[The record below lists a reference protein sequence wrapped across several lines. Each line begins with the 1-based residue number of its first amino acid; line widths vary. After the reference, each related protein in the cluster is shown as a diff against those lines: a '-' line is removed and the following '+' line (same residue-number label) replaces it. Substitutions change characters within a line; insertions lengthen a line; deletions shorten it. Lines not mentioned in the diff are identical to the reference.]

1 MKLRHALALALASAS
16 LPAHAVNWLQPQ
28 NTEPPNA
35 PLYRVFGLL
44 QPTYTHINGD
54 NVTGLQ
60 GAAAPYNGKT
70 PVFNLVPTM
79 NQSTSAFYFFRARLG
94 VRGAINRNINYFL
107 LTEAGK
113 NATTTKHDV
122 VVTDAFLN
130 FNYIPGARIRVG
142 QGRMPIGDEGMQ
154 PAFVDSEYIY
164 YSNATNSLMNEF
176 PVATTSVVSPVIP
189 GSVLTNARTIE
200 GGLGYRDLG
209 VEVYDWF
216 PHGKWEYSYALM
228 ASTGGG
234 MYSLGNNYGRGTIT
248 GRFQTAYIFSG
259 KGPNRDDL
267 TGYVWYQTGKRHFG
281 NQDYTRTRYGIGSTF
296 HRGKLRISGEYLWG
310 EGMIFT
316 GLNPPFANAP
326 TYQIAL
332 ADSNKA
338 QGGYLEG
345 GYHLLPKLEFD
356 LRYDYFD
363 RLTNSAGDERVFKTW
378 TIGAQYHFKPNL
390 KLQFN
395 YAIRTLDIPNLSAV
409 KGPGGTPAAN
419 AVAQSNAK
427 IIANSMGNLAA
438 LQLTWF
444 F

>member
-16 LPAHAVNWLQPQ
+16 FSAHATNWFQPQ
-28 NTEPPNA
+28 NTEPPKA
-35 PLYRVFGLL
+35 KLYRVFGLL
-44 QPTYTHINGD
+44 QPTYAYNWAND
-54 NVTGLQ
+54 VTGLK
-60 GAAAPYNGKT
+60 GVAAPYNGKT

-79 NQSTSAFYFFRARLG
+79 NQSTSAFSFFRARLG
-94 VRGAINRNINYFL
+94 VRGAINPHINYFL

-164 YSNATNSLMNEF
+164 YSTATNSLMNEF
-176 PVATTSVVSPVIP
+176 PVAPSGTPNTP
-189 GSVLTNARTIE
+189 GVLTNARTIE

-216 PHGKWEYSYALM
+216 PQGKWEYAYALM

-234 MYSLGNNYGRGTIT
+234 MYSLGNNYGRGSIT
-248 GRFQTAYIFSG
+248 GRLQTSYIFSG
-259 KGPNRDDL
+259 KGMNRDDV

-281 NQDYTRTRYGIGSTF
+281 NQDYTRTRYGVGARY
-296 HRGKLRISGEYLWG
+296 HKGKLRVSGEYLWG
-310 EGMIFT
+310 AGMIFT

-338 QGGYLEG
+338 QGGYLET
-345 GYHLLPKLEFD
+345 GYYVLPKLEFD

-363 RLTNSAGDERVFKTW
+363 RLTNSAPDERIFKTW
-378 TIGAQYHFKPNL
+378 TLGAQYHFKPNL
-390 KLQFN
+390 GLQFN
-395 YAIRTLDIPNLSAV
+395 YAIRTLDVPNPTAITNPV
-409 KGPGGTPAAN
+409 
-419 AVAQSNAK
+419 QRSNAQILAK
-427 IIANSMGNLAA
+427 SMGNLAA
-438 LQLTWF
+438 VQLTWLF
-444 F
+444 

>member
-16 LPAHAVNWLQPQ
+16 FSAHATNWFQPQ

-35 PLYRVFGLL
+35 KLYRVFGLL
-44 QPTYTHINGD
+44 QPTYAYNWANG
-54 NVTGLQ
+54 VTGL
-60 GAAAPYNGKT
+60 GGPANKYNGET

-79 NQSTSAFYFFRARLG
+79 NQSTSAFSFFRARLG
-94 VRGAINRNINYFL
+94 VRGAINRDINYFL

-113 NATTTKHDV
+113 NATTTKRDV

-154 PAFVDSEYIY
+154 PAFIDSEYIY

-176 PVATTSVVSPVIP
+176 PVATTSVASPIPP
-189 GSVLTNARTIE
+189 GSVLSNARTIE

-216 PHGKWEYSYALM
+216 PHGKWEYAYAVM
-228 ASTGGG
+228 ASTGSGL
-234 MYSLGNNYGRGTIT
+234 YSLGNDYGRGSIT
-248 GRFQTAYIFSG
+248 GRLQTSYIFSG
-259 KGPNRDDL
+259 KGLNRDDI

-281 NQDYTRTRYGIGSTF
+281 NQDYTRTRYGVGARY
-296 HRGKLRISGEYLWG
+296 HKGKLRVSGEYLWG

-326 TYQIAL
+326 VYQIAL

-338 QGGYLEG
+338 QGGYLET
-345 GYHLLPKLEFD
+345 GYYLLPKLEFD

-363 RLTNSAGDERVFKTW
+363 RLTNSAMDERIFKTW
-378 TIGAQYHFKPNL
+378 TLGAQYHFKPNL
-390 KLQFN
+390 RLQFN
-395 YAIRTLDIPNLSAV
+395 YAIRTLDVPN
-409 KGPGGTPAAN
+409 PAAISTAN
-419 AVAQSNAK
+419 SQRSNAE
-427 IIANSMGNLAA
+427 ILANSMGNLAA
-438 LQLTWF
+438 VQLTWF

>member
-16 LPAHAVNWLQPQ
+16 MSAHAVNWLQPQ

-35 PLYRVFGLL
+35 KLYRVFGLF
-44 QPTYTHINGD
+44 QPTYTYINGD
-54 NVTGLQ
+54 DVTGLKSPT
-60 GAAAPYNGKT
+60 GVPLAAYNGKT

-79 NQSTSAFYFFRARLG
+79 NQSTSAFSFFRARLG
-94 VRGAINRNINYFL
+94 LRGAFNRNINYFL

-154 PAFVDSEYIY
+154 PAFVNSEYIY

-176 PVATTSVVSPVIP
+176 PVAPSAVPNTP
-189 GSVLTNARTIE
+189 GVLTNARTIE

-234 MYSLGNNYGRGTIT
+234 LYSLGNDYGRGSIT
-248 GRFQTAYIFSG
+248 GRFQTAYIFGG

-316 GLNPPFANAP
+316 GLNPPFASAP

-345 GYHLLPKLEFD
+345 GYFVLPKVELD

-363 RLTNSAGDERVFKTW
+363 RLTNSAADERVFKTW

-390 KLQFN
+390 RLQFN
-395 YAIRTLDIPNLSAV
+395 YAIRTLDVPNPSAI
-409 KGPGGTPAAN
+409 TNTYTRNN
-419 AVAQSNAK
+419 AE
-427 IIANSMGNLAA
+427 IIANSMGNLASM
-438 LQLTWF
+438 QLTWF